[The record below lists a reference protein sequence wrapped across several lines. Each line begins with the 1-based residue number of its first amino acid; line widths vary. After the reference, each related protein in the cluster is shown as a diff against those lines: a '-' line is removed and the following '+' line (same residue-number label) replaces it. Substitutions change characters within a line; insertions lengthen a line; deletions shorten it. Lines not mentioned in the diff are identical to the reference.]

1 MAYAM
6 EQRGDTAKTILFLER
21 AALLSGNPAVAAALN
36 ELKRTA
42 RAIPPPR

>member
-6 EQRGDTAKTILFLER
+6 EQRHDTAKTILFLER
-21 AALLSGNPAVAAALN
+21 AAKLSGNPSVAAALD

-42 RAIPPPR
+42 PATPPPK